1 SATLTPSS
9 QLAAST
15 TYTATIVGGS
25 GGVKDL
31 AGNALASN
39 VVWSFT
45 TGAALLCPCSI
56 WSPSAAPSTSA
67 ASDSSA
73 VELGVRFRAD
83 QSGLVSGIRFY
94 KATTNAGPHIGSLWT
109 NSGTLLASA
118 TFANETASGWQQ
130 VNFSTPVSINS
141 NTTYVASYH
150 TNVGNYSINP

>member
-1 SATLTPSS
+1 MNASSVNATTFRLQDQLGNLVAAQVTVGGATPSATLTPSS

-45 TGAALLCPCSI
+45 TCAALLCPWSI

-118 TFANETASGWQQ
+118 TFANET
-130 VNFSTPVSINS
+130 
-141 NTTYVASYH
+141 
-150 TNVGNYSINP
+150 